1 MAKYW
6 EVIQE
11 AGRVPALMKIL
22 DVVHHTTGLRF
33 AAIARVT
40 EDYWIACAV
49 RDGVGLGLETGDSLP
64 VQTTL
69 SYEVLHRDE
78 PIVIDNVE
86 IDPTYAHHTA
96 SHQYHFQ
103 SYIAVPIHLPDGT
116 FFGTLCATDPAPH
129 HLNRPETLAIFRLF
143 ADLVAFHVDASTRL
157 AENEVSLSH
166 ERTQSELREQFI
178 AVLGHDL
185 RNPLMSID
193 SGARVLLRHPDKA
206 AEVLPLMQ
214 KSTARMG
221 ALISDL
227 MDFAR
232 GRLGDGIILE
242 WNVEYSLQSIL
253 EQIVQEVETAHMD
266 GRIETEFKIIHAVT
280 CDSGRVSQLFSNL
293 LSNAV
298 MHGDPHEPIIVRAIT
313 DETSFQLSVSN
324 RGKPIPPDAQ
334 DKLFQ
339 PFFRAGERRRQK
351 GLGLGL
357 YIASEIARAHHGRLS
372 VTSCDRET
380 CFTFRLPISSSL
392 NHH

>member
-49 RDGVGLGLETGDSLP
+49 RDGTGLGLKAGDNLP

-69 SYEVLHRDE
+69 SHEVLHRGE
-78 PIVIDNVE
+78 PVVIDNIE
-86 IDPTYAHHTA
+86 IDSAYARHPA
-96 SHQYHFQ
+96 PQRYRFQ
-103 SYIAVPIHLPDGT
+103 SYISVPILLPDGT
-116 FFGTLCATDPAPH
+116 FFGTLCASDPVPH
-129 HLNRPETLAIFRLF
+129 HLNRPEILATFRIF
-143 ADLVAFHVDASTRL
+143 ADLVAFHVDASARL
-157 AENEVSLSH
+157 AENEVTLSR

-193 SGARVLLRHPDKA
+193 SGTRVLLRRPERA
-206 AEVLPLMQ
+206 AELVPLMQ
-214 KSTARMG
+214 KSTARMA
-221 ALISDL
+221 ALINDL

-232 GRLGDGIILE
+232 GRLGDGIVLE
-242 WNVEYSLQSIL
+242 RNIEYALQPIL
-253 EQIVQEVETAHMD
+253 EQIVQEVATVQPE
-266 GRIETEFKIIHAVT
+266 RCIETQFMMKRAVT
-280 CDSGRVSQLFSNL
+280 CDSGRVCQLFSNL
-293 LSNAV
+293 LSNAIT
-298 MHGDPHEPIIVRAIT
+298 HGDPCEPIIVRAST
-313 DETSFQLSVSN
+313 DETLFQLSVSN

-339 PFFRAGERRRQK
+339 PFFRGGERRSQQ

-357 YIASEIARAHHGRLS
+357 YIASEIAKAHHGRLS
-372 VTSCDRET
+372 VSSSEHET
-380 CFTFRLPISSSL
+380 CFTFRLPIASSPDCQ
-392 NHH
+392 

>member
-6 EVIQE
+6 EVSQE

-22 DVVHHTTGLRF
+22 DVVYHTTGLRF

-49 RDGVGLGLETGDSLP
+49 RDGIGLGLETGDSLP

-69 SYEVLHRDE
+69 SYEVLHRGE
-78 PIVIDNVE
+78 PIVIDNIE

-96 SHQYHFQ
+96 SHHYRFQ
-103 SYIAVPIHLPDGT
+103 SYIAVPIYLLDGT
-116 FFGTLCATDPAPH
+116 FFGILCATDPAPH
-129 HLNRPETLAIFRLF
+129 HLNRPETLATFRLF

-232 GRLGDGIILE
+232 GRLGNGIILE
-242 WNVEYSLQSIL
+242 WKVEYSLQSTL
-253 EQIVQEVETAHMD
+253 EQIIQEVETAHMD
-266 GRIETEFKIIHAVT
+266 GRIETEFKLIHAIT

-293 LSNAV
+293 LSNAI

-339 PFFRAGERRRQK
+339 PFFRAGERQHQK

-380 CFTFRLPISSSL
+380 CFTFRLPVSSSL